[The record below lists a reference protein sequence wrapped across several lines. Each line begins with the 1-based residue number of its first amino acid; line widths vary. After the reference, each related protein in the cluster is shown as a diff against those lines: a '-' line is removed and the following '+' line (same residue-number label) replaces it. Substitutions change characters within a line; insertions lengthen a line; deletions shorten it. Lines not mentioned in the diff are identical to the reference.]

1 MTSLTDYSNTVIYK
15 ISCRDPTV
23 SGVYVGHTV
32 DFIKR
37 KYAHQKSS
45 EDNKCTNLLYRT
57 IRMHGG
63 WDNWEM
69 KMVGFFHCNNLTEAR
84 EKEQEFFISLNA
96 SLNSVEPMPNR
107 VVREKV
113 NKPVVAVN
121 ENVEEVVAVNE
132 PVAAVNENIEETVVM
147 EHVVAVNEKVEET
160 VVNEP
165 AILADGRFSCEACE
179 YVCQLKQHY
188 KQHCTT
194 KKHIIKIKQHATQD
208 IKCSKCN
215 KQYKNRSGLW
225 KHAKHCVRPQTDYV
239 DVIKQ
244 LVVCNN
250 ELRGFVLENLN
261 ENKKSLLELKNLYME
276 QKATLIEQKR
286 NTK

>member
-1 MTSLTDYSNTVIYK
+1 MSLLTDYSNTVIYK

-113 NKPVVAVN
+113 VAKM
-121 ENVEEVVAVNE
+121 EEIAVK
-132 PVAAVNENIEETVVM
+132 ENIEETITN
-147 EHVVAVNEKVEET
+147 EPVVAVKENIET
-160 VVNEP
+160 IAYEP
-165 AILADGRFSCEACE
+165 VILADGRFSCEACE

-250 ELRGFVLENLN
+250 ELRGFVLENLT
-261 ENKKSLLELKNLYME
+261 ENKNSLLELKNLYME

>member
-1 MTSLTDYSNTVIYK
+1 MSLLTDYSNTVIYK

-121 ENVEEVVAVNE
+121 GGGGG
-132 PVAAVNENIEETVVM
+132 PYM
-147 EHVVAVNEKVEET
+147 G
-160 VVNEP
+160 
-165 AILADGRFSCEACE
+165 GRRR
-179 YVCQLKQHY
+179 H
-188 KQHCTT
+188 T
-194 KKHIIKIKQHATQD
+194 KKTHRRGRR
-208 IKCSKCN
+208 
-215 KQYKNRSGLW
+215 RSLFGM
-225 KHAKHCVRPQTDYV
+225 KY
-239 DVIKQ
+239 
-244 LVVCNN
+244 
-250 ELRGFVLENLN
+250 
-261 ENKKSLLELKNLYME
+261 
-276 QKATLIEQKR
+276 
-286 NTK
+286 

>member
-1 MTSLTDYSNTVIYK
+1 MSLLTDYSNTVIYK

-96 SLNSVEPMPNR
+96 SLNSIEPMPNR

-113 NKPVVAVN
+113 VAK
-121 ENVEEVVAVNE
+121 VEEVVAVK
-132 PVAAVNENIEETVVM
+132 ENIEETVVM

-160 VVNEP
+160 IVNEP

-179 YVCQLKQHY
+179 YVCKLKQHY

-194 KKHIIKIKQHATQD
+194 QKHIIKIKQQATQD

-215 KQYKNRSGLW
+215 RQYKNRSGLW
-225 KHAKHCVRPQTDYV
+225 KHAKNCVRPQTDYV

-244 LVVCNN
+244 LVVYNN
-250 ELRGFVLENLN
+250 ELRGFVLENLT

>member
-121 ENVEEVVAVNE
+121 ENVEETDMKETAVVKHAV
-132 PVAAVNENIEETVVM
+132 
-147 EHVVAVNEKVEET
+147 EKVEL
-160 VVNEP
+160 EP
-165 AILADGRFSCEACE
+165 VILADGRFSCKICE
-179 YVCQLKQHY
+179 YVCQTKQHY
-188 KQHCTT
+188 KQHCFT
-194 KKHIIKIKQHATQD
+194 KKHTKNVEYSMHKCQRCGKLYKERTGLWRHSKVCVYEPQPTNIQHNFIDEVKQLITESRELRNYVVGHTVEFKEMLKEHRNDMKEIITNAFSDIKQ
-208 IKCSKCN
+208 K
-215 KQYKNRSGLW
+215 
-225 KHAKHCVRPQTDYV
+225 
-239 DVIKQ
+239 
-244 LVVCNN
+244 
-250 ELRGFVLENLN
+250 
-261 ENKKSLLELKNLYME
+261 
-276 QKATLIEQKR
+276 
-286 NTK
+286 

>member
-63 WDNWEM
+63 WNNWEM

-107 VVREKV
+107 VAREKV
-113 NKPVVAVN
+113 VAKEVEPVV
-121 ENVEEVVAVNE
+121 VEENVNE
-132 PVAAVNENIEETVVM
+132 PV
-147 EHVVAVNEKVEET
+147 
-160 VVNEP
+160 
-165 AILADGRFSCEACE
+165 ILTDGGFRCEACD
-179 YVCQLKQHY
+179 YTCHLKQHY
-188 KQHCTT
+188 KQHCIT
-194 KKHIIKIKQHATQD
+194 KKHSIKLMQHDNIDHQ
-208 IKCSKCN
+208 CPKCN
-215 KQYKNRSGLW
+215 KHYKNRSGLW
-225 KHAKHCVRPQTDYV
+225 KHAKVCNQQPMECMSVM
-239 DVIKQ
+239 KQ
-244 LVVCNN
+244 LAASNN
-250 ELRGFVLENLN
+250 ELRDLVIYQAAENRTNYLAQT
-261 ENKKSLLELKNLYME
+261 EIIL
-276 QKATLIEQKR
+276 EQKR
-286 NTK
+286 LMEELRITASTASI